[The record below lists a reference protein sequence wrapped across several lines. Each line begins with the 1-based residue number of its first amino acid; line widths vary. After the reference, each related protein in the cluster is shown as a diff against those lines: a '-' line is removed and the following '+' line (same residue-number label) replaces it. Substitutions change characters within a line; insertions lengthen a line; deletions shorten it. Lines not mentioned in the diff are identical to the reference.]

1 MKNVR
6 ETKMKKIICMLV
18 GMLMIAGVVFCEETV
33 EEKTKDDVK
42 PQIEFFINQDL
53 KKNKNTISELSLQLP
68 AVDKMNLYNSY
79 KKDALSPF
87 LWNTLVGFGVGSYLD
102 GDLLGGIVGSCL
114 DGLGIVVGIW
124 AWIDYSVHL
133 EKYEKQISDYVNS
146 RSLYYRLPLGEIPD
160 SANVS
165 TEETKYLPKHAP
177 YYHFEIPLIC
187 FAIARLYEG
196 TRAFRFVKKYNKQL
210 TEALNLNSLTTSL
223 LPVINPDGSF
233 AMLWNVSIT
242 L

>member
-79 KKDALSPF
+79 KKEALSPF

-114 DGLGIVVGIW
+114 DTIVIIG
-124 AWIDYSVHL
+124 WITSIEDYKGSL
-133 EKYEKQISDYVNS
+133 RCYQKNIEYMAKGNSQPCSKYNGKYIT
-146 RSLYYRLPLGEIPD
+146 RLPDYWEDYAYIPILL
-160 SANVS
+160 SVATRV
-165 TEETKYLPKHAP
+165 
-177 YYHFEIPLIC
+177 
-187 FAIARLYEG
+187 YEG